1 MVNFYRT
8 AAVAATA
15 FQGAQAWG
23 VLGHATVAY
32 IAQHY
37 LSADTASW

>member
-1 MVNFYRT
+1 MVPFYHT
-8 AAVAATA
+8 AVVAATA

-32 IAQHY
+32 IAQNY
-37 LSADTASW
+37 LTNETAAW